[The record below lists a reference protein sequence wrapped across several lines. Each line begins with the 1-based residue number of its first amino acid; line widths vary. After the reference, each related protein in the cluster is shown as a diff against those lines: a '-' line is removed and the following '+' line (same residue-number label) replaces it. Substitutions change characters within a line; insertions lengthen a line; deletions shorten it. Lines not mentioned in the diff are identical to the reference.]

1 MKMRNIFIVIIGIS
15 IVFGQSGYEITKTLD
30 EKDKPK
36 NMISKTTMVLTNSKG
51 KTRNSVMI
59 SKTMDNS
66 RRQLIWFLE
75 PKDDKG
81 VSFLKIEH
89 DDRDDEMRIW
99 LPAFKRVRRISA
111 SKKGDSFMGSDLSYE
126 DMTSRSLDE
135 NEYNRLDDETV
146 NGRECFVIEVTP
158 NAALKSSYSKHK
170 IWIVKDD
177 LYIIKEE
184 SYDKREKLKKEK
196 LFSYIKIDDYD
207 IMSKISVKDVQKDH
221 KTDISFEQVKVDTD
235 MSEKIFQ
242 EKSLNRLPQH

>member
-1 MKMRNIFIVIIGIS
+1 MKMRNIFIVIVGIS

-30 EKDKPK
+30 EKSKPK

-51 KTRNSVMI
+51 KTRNNVMI

-81 VSFLKIEH
+81 ISFLKIEH

-111 SKKGDSFMGSDLSYE
+111 SKKGASFMGSDLSYE

-135 NEYNRLDDETV
+135 YEYNRLDDETV
-146 NGRECFVIEVTP
+146 NERECFVIEDTP
-158 NAALKSSYSKHK
+158 NASLKSSYSKHK

-184 SYDKREKLKKEK
+184 SYDKRENLKKEK
-196 LFSYIKIDDYD
+196 LFSYIKIDNYD
-207 IMSKISVKDVQKDH
+207 IISKISVKDVQKDH
-221 KTDISFEQVKVDTD
+221 KTDISFEQVQVDTD
-235 MSEKIFQ
+235 MPEKIFQ
-242 EKSLNRLPQH
+242 EKSLKRLPSH

>member
-30 EKDKPK
+30 EKSKPK

-51 KTRNSVMI
+51 KTRNNVMI

-81 VSFLKIEH
+81 ISFLKIEH

-135 NEYNRLDDETV
+135 NEYKRLDDETV

-158 NAALKSSYSKHK
+158 NASQKSSYSKHK

-184 SYDKREKLKKEK
+184 SYDKRENLKKEK
-196 LFSYIKIDDYD
+196 LFSYIKIDNYD
-207 IMSKISVKDVQKDH
+207 IISKISVKDVQKDH
-221 KTDISFEQVKVDTD
+221 KTDISFEQVQVDTD

-242 EKSLNRLPQH
+242 EKSLKRLPRH

>member
-1 MKMRNIFIVIIGIS
+1 MKIRNIFIVLVGIS

-30 EKDKPK
+30 EKSKPK

-135 NEYNRLDDETV
+135 NEYKRLDDETV
-146 NGRECFVIEVTP
+146 NERECFVIEVTP
-158 NAALKSSYSKHK
+158 NVSQKSSYSKHK

-184 SYDKREKLKKEK
+184 SYDKRKKLKKEK
-196 LFSYIKIDDYD
+196 SFSYIKIDNYD
-207 IMSKISVKDVQKDH
+207 IMSKISVKDIQKDH

-235 MSEKIFQ
+235 MPEKIFQ
-242 EKSLNRLPQH
+242 EKSLKRLPPH

>member
-1 MKMRNIFIVIIGIS
+1 MKNKLIIIIS
-15 IVFGQSGYEITKTLD
+15 LSILSAQSGDEIAKKID
-30 EKDKPK
+30 EKHTPK
-36 NMISKTTMVLTNSKG
+36 NMVSKTSMVLTNSKG
-51 KTRNSVMI
+51 KTRNSVMLT
-59 SKTMDNS
+59 KTMDYS
-66 RRQLIWFLE
+66 RLQLIWFIE
-75 PKDDKG
+75 PKDDRG

-126 DMTSRSLDE
+126 DMTSRSVVE
-135 NEYNRLDDETV
+135 NDYKRLDDETV

-158 NAALKSSYSKHK
+158 NASLRSSYSSHK
-170 IWIVKDD
+170 AWIVKDD
-177 LYIIKEE
+177 IYIIKEE
-184 SYDKREKLKKEK
+184 SYDKRKKLKKEK
-196 LFSYIKIDDYD
+196 SFSYIKIDNYD

-242 EKSLNRLPQH
+242 EKSLKRLPSH

>member
-15 IVFGQSGYEITKTLD
+15 IMFGQSGYEITKTLD
-30 EKDKPK
+30 EKSKPK

-81 VSFLKIEH
+81 VSFFKIEH

-135 NEYNRLDDETV
+135 YEYNRLDDETV
-146 NGRECFVIEVTP
+146 NERECFVIEVTP
-158 NAALKSSYSKHK
+158 NSSLKSSYSKHK
-170 IWIVKDD
+170 IWIVKD
-177 LYIIKEE
+177 L
-184 SYDKREKLKKEK
+184 
-196 LFSYIKIDDYD
+196 
-207 IMSKISVKDVQKDH
+207 
-221 KTDISFEQVKVDTD
+221 
-235 MSEKIFQ
+235 
-242 EKSLNRLPQH
+242 SLIHI

>member
-1 MKMRNIFIVIIGIS
+1 MKMRNIFIVIVGIS

-30 EKDKPK
+30 EKFKPK

-51 KTRNSVMI
+51 KTRNNVMI

-135 NEYNRLDDETV
+135 YEYNRLDDETV
-146 NGRECFVIEVTP
+146 NERECFVIEVTP
-158 NAALKSSYSKHK
+158 NSSYSKHK

-184 SYDKREKLKKEK
+184 SYDKRENLKKEK
-196 LFSYIKIDDYD
+196 LFSYIKIDNYD
-207 IMSKISVKDVQKDH
+207 IISKISVKDVQKDH
-221 KTDISFEQVKVDTD
+221 KTDISFEQVQVDTD

-242 EKSLNRLPQH
+242 EKSLKRLPSH

>member
-1 MKMRNIFIVIIGIS
+1 MKMRNIFIVIVGIS
-15 IVFGQSGYEITKTLD
+15 IMFGQSGYEITKTLD
-30 EKDKPK
+30 EKSKPK

-135 NEYNRLDDETV
+135 NEYKRLDDETV

-158 NAALKSSYSKHK
+158 NASLKSSYSKHK

-196 LFSYIKIDDYD
+196 SFSYIKIDNYD

-221 KTDISFEQVKVDTD
+221 KTDISFEQVQVDTD

-242 EKSLNRLPQH
+242 EKSLKRLPSH